1 MAEDQLG
8 IESAPTPSI
17 KSLKSR
23 FEQLAQDNS
32 TKNQIISPRQHDA
45 HRELRKDSAL
55 PISSKR
61 APPPPPPSRLVKKP
75 TMSPAISPLL
85 RPVPVPAALRSPRV
99 SPEHLSVDDDDAP
112 RGGGVSSLRERFATA
127 AASPH
132 KASIKP
138 APRLSLLDTQ
148 SEPNVL
154 HSTPPR
160 PSSQL
165 VASPEDTP
173 SDEYFDAFESP
184 RMIGVASLRNRFSAI
199 LHTPQSTP
207 KPLPRNDHLTSNSE
221 PNILASSPPITHRRP
236 PPPPPPPH
244 RSALFDTGDDFHHS
258 SSNSSSTHSPFS
270 DHGSETSLQSVTT
283 RHTREYSDSSDSI
296 ASISPSHKPP
306 SRLNLTVPPP
316 PPPRRGA
323 NENSRNSSSSSTP
336 TPNSPPPL
344 PSRHL
349 TPEDISDVPPSLP
362 ARHNMNTAAPAS
374 NDFISDRKPLG
385 SNKLPPPPTRTI
397 APGDKL
403 PPARRAHTP
412 SSDEDS
418 GAEDGGDDPR
428 TLLPDASRASRRP
441 PILRTP
447 KIHLPAYAAQVAVAS
462 TRALVATHH
471 HLRCFDL
478 TRQTDVPIWVVDT
491 REMGVRDAKVTAL
504 EFRARS
510 AGGVVWA
517 GTKEGHLVELDMY
530 SGEVIG
536 SKFGA
541 HAGVVTHIFRHRN
554 AMISVDESGKVLVF
568 EPAATSGSDVPSLT
582 FTAPR
587 VYRTAEKQEFVK
599 LLGGLLW
606 TSVRSDT
613 NGSGPTA
620 VPIVKIY
627 DVFTPGSIAR
637 NVSVLPNT
645 THHVGAVTSGTLLQS
660 HPGFAYLGHEGG
672 FISIWNLAAGPE
684 CTDIVKVS
692 SSDVL
697 SLEGVGM
704 RLWAGG
710 RTGVICAYDVSSRPW
725 VVTNAWNAHSGLPV
739 MRMFVDPWSIEKEEK
754 LSVVSVGRD
763 EQMRFWD
770 GLLGIDWIG
779 NELLKR
785 EREFSSFRT
794 INVLVV
800 SWNVDAA
807 KPEALTDYSAN
818 LTFLNDALTSVSP
831 PPDIISFGFQELI
844 DLESRKM
851 AAKTVLLGGKK
862 KGEDGRI
869 SEKVT
874 SSYRRWHDR
883 LVTEVQALA
892 EGYTVIHTE
901 SLVGLFTCMFVKNSE
916 RTALKDVAIT
926 TIKRGM
932 GGRYGNKGG
941 IVARFVIGD
950 SSICFINCHLAAGQH
965 HVRQR
970 NADVTAMLE
979 EKSVFPSSD
988 AIDESLVY
996 VGGGD
1001 GSMVLDHEIVFLNGD
1016 LNYRIDQRR
1025 DAVISSIQSGDLEAL
1040 HTHDQLLKEMKHNRG
1055 FRLRSF
1061 HEGPLT
1067 FSLPTNTTAKK
1078 RVPAWCD
1085 RVLWRSRDPERVKQL
1100 HYRRY
1105 EANVSDHRPV
1115 SAAFAMTVKSVRLDA
1130 WAKEKAIVE
1139 EDWLGT
1145 LVELL
1150 ADARDFYVEQA
1161 LI

>member
-1 MAEDQLG
+1 MIIA
-8 IESAPTPSI
+8 TPS
-17 KSLKSR
+17 
-23 FEQLAQDNS
+23 
-32 TKNQIISPRQHDA
+32 
-45 HRELRKDSAL
+45 
-55 PISSKR
+55 PID
-61 APPPPPPSRLVKKP
+61 L
-75 TMSPAISPLL
+75 
-85 RPVPVPAALRSPRV
+85 
-99 SPEHLSVDDDDAP
+99 
-112 RGGGVSSLRERFATA
+112 
-127 AASPH
+127 
-132 KASIKP
+132 
-138 APRLSLLDTQ
+138 
-148 SEPNVL
+148 
-154 HSTPPR
+154 
-160 PSSQL
+160 
-165 VASPEDTP
+165 
-173 SDEYFDAFESP
+173 
-184 RMIGVASLRNRFSAI
+184 
-199 LHTPQSTP
+199 
-207 KPLPRNDHLTSNSE
+207 
-221 PNILASSPPITHRRP
+221 
-236 PPPPPPPH
+236 
-244 RSALFDTGDDFHHS
+244 
-258 SSNSSSTHSPFS
+258 
-270 DHGSETSLQSVTT
+270 
-283 RHTREYSDSSDSI
+283 
-296 ASISPSHKPP
+296 
-306 SRLNLTVPPP
+306 
-316 PPPRRGA
+316 
-323 NENSRNSSSSSTP
+323 
-336 TPNSPPPL
+336 
-344 PSRHL
+344 
-349 TPEDISDVPPSLP
+349 
-362 ARHNMNTAAPAS
+362 
-374 NDFISDRKPLG
+374 ISDRKPLG
-385 SNKLPPPPTRTI
+385 SSKLPPPPTRMI
-397 APGDKL
+397 APGGKL
-403 PPARRAHTP
+403 PPARRTHTP
-412 SSDEDS
+412 SSDEES
-418 GAEDGGDDPR
+418 GAEEGGDDPR
-428 TLLPDASRASRRP
+428 MLLPDASRASRRP
-441 PILRTP
+441 PTIRTP
-447 KIHLPAYAAQVAVAS
+447 KMHVPAYAAQVIVS
-462 TRALVATHH
+462 GNRVLVATHH

-478 TRQTDVPIWVVDT
+478 ARHTDVPIWVGDT
-491 REMGVRDAKVTAL
+491 KEMGVRDAKVTAL
-504 EFRARS
+504 EFRAGS

-517 GTKEGHLVELDMY
+517 GTKEGHLIELHMDT
-530 SGEVIG
+530 GEVTG

-541 HAGVVTHIFRHRN
+541 HAGVVTHIFRHRK
-554 AMISVDESGKVLVF
+554 AMVSVDESGKVLVF
-568 EPAATSGSDVPSLT
+568 EPTATSGSVVPSLT
-582 FTAPR
+582 YTAPR
-587 VYRTAEKQEFVK
+587 VYRIAEKPEFVK

-613 NGSGPTA
+613 NGSGPTT
-620 VPIVKIY
+620 VPIVRIY

-637 NVSVLPNT
+637 TASVLPST

-660 HPGFAYLGHEGG
+660 HAGFAYLGHEGG
-672 FISIWNLAAGPE
+672 FISIWNLNLAAGPE
-684 CTDIVKVS
+684 CTDVVKVS

-739 MRMFVDPWSIEKEEK
+739 MRIFVDPWSIEKEEK

-807 KPEALTDYSAN
+807 KPEALTDDSAN

-831 PPDIISFGFQELI
+831 APDIISFGFQELI

-862 KGEDGRI
+862 KGEEGKI

-874 SSYRRWHDR
+874 SSYKRWHDR
-883 LVTEVQALA
+883 LVREVRALA

-916 RTALKDVAIT
+916 RTALKNVAIT

-970 NADVTAMLE
+970 NADVAAMLE

-988 AIDESLVY
+988 AIEESLAY

-1040 HTHDQLLKEMKHNRG
+1040 YTHDQLLKEMKHNRG

-1067 FSLPTNTTAKK
+1067 FSPTYKYDRRSNEFDTSEKK

-1130 WAKEKAIVE
+1130 WAKEKAVVE
-1139 EDWLGT
+1139 ELWLGT

-1150 ADARDFYVEQA
+1150 ADAREFYVEQA

>member
-1 MAEDQLG
+1 M
-8 IESAPTPSI
+8 
-17 KSLKSR
+17 
-23 FEQLAQDNS
+23 
-32 TKNQIISPRQHDA
+32 
-45 HRELRKDSAL
+45 
-55 PISSKR
+55 
-61 APPPPPPSRLVKKP
+61 
-75 TMSPAISPLL
+75 
-85 RPVPVPAALRSPRV
+85 
-99 SPEHLSVDDDDAP
+99 
-112 RGGGVSSLRERFATA
+112 
-127 AASPH
+127 
-132 KASIKP
+132 
-138 APRLSLLDTQ
+138 
-148 SEPNVL
+148 
-154 HSTPPR
+154 
-160 PSSQL
+160 
-165 VASPEDTP
+165 
-173 SDEYFDAFESP
+173 
-184 RMIGVASLRNRFSAI
+184 
-199 LHTPQSTP
+199 
-207 KPLPRNDHLTSNSE
+207 
-221 PNILASSPPITHRRP
+221 
-236 PPPPPPPH
+236 
-244 RSALFDTGDDFHHS
+244 
-258 SSNSSSTHSPFS
+258 
-270 DHGSETSLQSVTT
+270 
-283 RHTREYSDSSDSI
+283 
-296 ASISPSHKPP
+296 
-306 SRLNLTVPPP
+306 
-316 PPPRRGA
+316 
-323 NENSRNSSSSSTP
+323 
-336 TPNSPPPL
+336 
-344 PSRHL
+344 
-349 TPEDISDVPPSLP
+349 
-362 ARHNMNTAAPAS
+362 
-374 NDFISDRKPLG
+374 
-385 SNKLPPPPTRTI
+385 
-397 APGDKL
+397 
-403 PPARRAHTP
+403 
-412 SSDEDS
+412 
-418 GAEDGGDDPR
+418 
-428 TLLPDASRASRRP
+428 LLPDASRASRRP
-441 PILRTP
+441 PTLRTP
-447 KIHLPAYAAQVAVAS
+447 KMHVPAYAGQVVVAG
-462 TRALVATHH
+462 TRVLVATHH

-478 TRQTDVPIWVVDT
+478 ARHADVPIWVGDT
-491 REMGVRDAKVTAL
+491 KEMGVRDAKVTAL
-504 EFRARS
+504 EFRAGS

-517 GTKEGHLVELDMY
+517 GTKEGHLIEVDMD
-530 SGEVIG
+530 SGEVTG

-541 HAGVVTHIFRHRN
+541 HAGVVTHIFRHRK
-554 AMISVDESGKVLVF
+554 AMVSVDESGKVLVF
-568 EPAATSGSDVPSLT
+568 EPNAASGSEVPSLT
-582 FTAPR
+582 FTPPR
-587 VYRTAEKQEFVK
+587 VCRIADKHEFVK

-606 TSVRSDT
+606 TSVRNDT
-613 NGSGPTA
+613 NGS
-620 VPIVKIY
+620 VPIVRIY
-627 DVFTPGSIAR
+627 DIFTPGNPTRTA
-637 NVSVLPNT
+637 SVVPNT

-660 HPGFAYLGHEGG
+660 HAGFAYLGHEGG
-672 FISIWNLAAGPE
+672 FISIWSLATGPE
-684 CTDIVKVS
+684 CTDVVKVS
-692 SSDVL
+692 ASDVL

-739 MRMFVDPWSIEKEEK
+739 MRIFVDPWSIEREEK

-785 EREFSSFRT
+785 EREFSTFRT

-807 KPEALTDYSAN
+807 KPEALTDDSAN
-818 LTFLNDALTSVSP
+818 LTFLHDALTSVSP
-831 PPDIISFGFQELI
+831 APDIISFGFQELI

-862 KGEDGRI
+862 KGEEGKI

-874 SSYRRWHDR
+874 SSYKRWHDR
-883 LVTEVQALA
+883 LVREVRGLA

-941 IVARFVIGD
+941 IVARCVIGD

-988 AIDESLVY
+988 AIEESLAY

-1025 DAVISSIQSGDLEAL
+1025 DAVISSIHSGDLEAL

-1067 FSLPTNTTAKK
+1067 FCPTYKYDRRSNEFDTSEKK

-1085 RVLWRSRDPERVKQL
+1085 RVLWRSRDPERVKLL

-1115 SAAFAMTVKSVRLDA
+1115 SAAFAMTVKSVRLNA
-1130 WAKEKAIVE
+1130 WAKEKAVVE

-1150 ADARDFYVEQA
+1150 ADAREFYVEQA